1 MKNYLHIFIKG
12 AFVLFLIAYLTVL
25 YTSDSAKNVPMEQI
39 AQTMEQDSDITSLN
53 KEARSD
59 LKHYYQTDDR
69 NIDGYFFYKAASP
82 MAVEE
87 ICIMKAT
94 DNTQANTLLEN
105 ANAHLS
111 GQKQVFEG
119 YGTDQMALLNNA
131 VVRKKRKLCILYVRR
146 RRTELAHCLSFH
158 DISYF
163 TLILVTVPHFT
174 LMDCRTITMA
184 VLLIILLREN
194 AVKRITI
201 IFIISRLENF

>member
-1 MKNYLHIFIKG
+1 MADKYGTDCGVKGMKNYLHIFIKG
-12 AFVLFLIAYLTVL
+12 AFVLFLIAYLAVL

-105 ANAHLS
+105 ATPIS
-111 GQKQVFEG
+111 P
-119 YGTDQMALLNNA
+119 
-131 VVRKKRKLCILYVRR
+131 VRSRYLRDMHRSDGSSEQCSCWKKRKLCILYVRR

-158 DISYF
+158 DIS
-163 TLILVTVPHFT
+163 
-174 LMDCRTITMA
+174 
-184 VLLIILLREN
+184 ILL
-194 AVKRITI
+194 
-201 IFIISRLENF
+201 

>member
-1 MKNYLHIFIKG
+1 MADKYGTDCGVKGMKNYLHIFIKG

-39 AQTMEQDSDITSLN
+39 AQTMEQDSDITS
-53 KEARSD
+53 
-59 LKHYYQTDDR
+59 DR

-131 VVRKKRKLCILYVRR
+131 VVGKKGNYVDYMCGADAQNW
-146 RRTELAHCLSFH
+146 RTAFLSM
-158 DISYF
+158 I
-163 TLILVTVPHFT
+163 
-174 LMDCRTITMA
+174 
-184 VLLIILLREN
+184 
-194 AVKRITI
+194 
-201 IFIISRLENF
+201 

>member
-1 MKNYLHIFIKG
+1 MADKYGTDRGVKGMKNYLHILIKG

-87 ICIMKAT
+87 ICIMKAVFAIVYPSLKNIAKLPT
-94 DNTQANTLLEN
+94 MTNT
-105 ANAHLS
+105 S
-111 GQKQVFEG
+111 S
-119 YGTDQMALLNNA
+119 
-131 VVRKKRKLCILYVRR
+131 RSKR
-146 RRTELAHCLSFH
+146 TMTAGCL
-158 DISYF
+158 I
-163 TLILVTVPHFT
+163 
-174 LMDCRTITMA
+174 
-184 VLLIILLREN
+184 
-194 AVKRITI
+194 
-201 IFIISRLENF
+201 